1 MLSIH
6 YNKVE
11 MVHKVWMK
19 EKWLNIKVN
28 TWKLTRKIKCLIS
41 K

>member
-1 MLSIH
+1 MLYIH

-11 MVHKVWMK
+11 VHKVRMK

-28 TWKLTRKIKCLIS
+28 TCKLTRKIKCLIS
-41 K
+41 R